1 MTSKPEKTQEQE
13 GAPKRNW
20 TVHARGRRF
29 TMGGEYMT
37 YAEALHAVRAIFG
50 EGEVE

>member
-1 MTSKPEKTQEQE
+1 M
-13 GAPKRNW
+13 KRNW

-29 TMGGEYMT
+29 SMGGEAMT
-37 YAEALHAVRAIFG
+37 REEALAVVRCIFG

>member
-29 TMGGEYMT
+29 SMGGEAMT
-37 YAEALHAVRAIFG
+37 YAEALHAAICIFG
-50 EGEVE
+50 KAEVE